1 MGCEK
6 EMRVKE
12 KRDEGRKVVR
22 MEKSGVNEKECVVFV
37 VFCLFVALSQ
47 SEIRAKL
54 DCFCLCVCVR
64 VCECVCVCVR
74 MCG

>member
-22 MEKSGVNEKECVVFV
+22 LGKSGVNEKECVVF

-47 SEIRAKL
+47 SEIRTKL

-64 VCECVCVCVR
+64 VSVCVFV
-74 MCG
+74 